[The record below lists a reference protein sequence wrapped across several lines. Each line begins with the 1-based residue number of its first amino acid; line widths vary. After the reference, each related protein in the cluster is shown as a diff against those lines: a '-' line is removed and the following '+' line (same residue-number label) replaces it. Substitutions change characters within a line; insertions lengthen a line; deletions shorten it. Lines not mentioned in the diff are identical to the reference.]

1 MSISLCNTEQKVKRF
16 LMRLYKN
23 ESALLT
29 VKILWLSL
37 RCFAPKPS
45 SKSRDFVM
53 ASSCCDLTMPHLLWY
68 TKADFGSLGSFG
80 FTPFMK
86 ARKDLSRSFG
96 FKEADTHGGRESL
109 TAPERTGKHVHAAWA
124 IYSDA
129 LFIWTLLFPVYIFG
143 LTCFP
148 DYWIAH

>member
-1 MSISLCNTEQKVKRF
+1 MSISLCNTEQKVKHFPMRF
-16 LMRLYKN
+16 YKN
-23 ESALLT
+23 ESTLLT

-68 TKADFGSLGSFG
+68 TKADLGSLGSLG

-96 FKEADTHGGRESL
+96 FNEADTHGGRESL
-109 TAPERTGKHVHAAWA
+109 TAPERKTNTYSLGNIMNIVK
-124 IYSDA
+124 SDA
-129 LFIWTLLFPVYIFG
+129 FEEYV
-143 LTCFP
+143 TCSSFNSST
-148 DYWIAH
+148 